1 MQELAHQI
9 VSEHSSYILIII
21 WGLLYINILYL
32 FIQVFYFSQ
41 WWWLSKL
48 ESKNVKYF
56 DKSNFKVFSQTKNH
70 MFWSFKLSNYI
81 ES

>member
-32 FIQVFYFSQ
+32 TVYSGILFQPMMMTFKAYN
-41 WWWLSKL
+41 K
-48 ESKNVKYF
+48 SKNVKYF
-56 DKSNFKVFSQTKNH
+56 DKSNFKVFSQIKNH
-70 MFWSFKLSNYI
+70 MF
-81 ES
+81 